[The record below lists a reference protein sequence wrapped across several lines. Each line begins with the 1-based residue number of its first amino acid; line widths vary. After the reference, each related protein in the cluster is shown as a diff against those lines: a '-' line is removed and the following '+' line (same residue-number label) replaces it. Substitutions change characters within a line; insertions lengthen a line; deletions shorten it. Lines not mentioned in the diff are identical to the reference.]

1 MFASFTCCA
10 LSIYGINYLRLHVI
24 HVYFFCR
31 EHCGIYLFLQSS
43 DSMSSLKSIA
53 QQAVVNAGLE
63 NQIPTPPPMSSESR
77 CECMKN
83 VCCYLCGSVW
93 FFSFTKSRLKLHVK
107 QGLQIYAYWTDSEQ
121 YKFRLHVIIFPQTWC
136 HFHYKTVLDAVLFC
150 CCSAI

>member
-1 MFASFTCCA
+1 MLR

-77 CECMKN
+77 CECMKS
-83 VCCYLCGSVW
+83 VCCYLCGSV
-93 FFSFTKSRLKLHVK
+93 
-107 QGLQIYAYWTDSEQ
+107 
-121 YKFRLHVIIFPQTWC
+121 
-136 HFHYKTVLDAVLFC
+136 
-150 CCSAI
+150 